1 MFGCSS
7 KTYSIDKKIM
17 NIKSISFDAVEKK
30 LEFGENV
37 PNNLIKIAETW
48 FNKKVK
54 VNGYNGKVTI
64 IIDDYINQISDI
76 NECKRVDNSLNF
88 EIKINKSDLLTKKN
102 IIGNIKTYGTLT
114 GSFTLNELDLLI
126 YNTQV
131 DLIVLLSEEL
141 NKNF

>member
-1 MFGCSS
+1 M
-7 KTYSIDKKIM
+7 
-17 NIKSISFDAVEKK
+17 
-30 LEFGENV
+30 
-37 PNNLIKIAETW
+37 
-48 FNKKVK
+48 K

-76 NECKRVDNSLNF
+76 NEGKRVDNSLNF

-141 NKNF
+141 NKILISPKAWQKKNDNS